1 MKNQHEQHFNAA
13 SLKELG
19 VPVIKKVN
27 KKNLSKIET
36 WINTNRRVEV
46 NYPETADPA
55 IARLMEMYAEQ
66 KK

>member
-27 KKNLSKIET
+27 KKNLSKIEA
-36 WINTNRRVEV
+36 WINNTRRVEV